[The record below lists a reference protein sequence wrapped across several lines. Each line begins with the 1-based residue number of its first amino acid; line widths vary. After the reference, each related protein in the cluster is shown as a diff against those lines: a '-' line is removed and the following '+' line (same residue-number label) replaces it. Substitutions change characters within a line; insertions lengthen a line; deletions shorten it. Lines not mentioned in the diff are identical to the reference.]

1 MSSLA
6 DALPQLDQ
14 DDEAVVRELA
24 NELHEIPIASRGACV
39 NIARDLLDA
48 GCTSLRGLLECPI
61 NSVQDLQ
68 AELGSVPLSILQLR
82 KIVLWMQQQKSLL
95 APIPPDIGTK
105 RPLSVSH
112 CAPDQGASILRADA
126 AQASSAAVELFVQ
139 HQQQQDLTVESPEAQ
154 VSYSNAPPCDASDD
168 ISAAYPSLP
177 HASSV
182 AGSATHVQPL
192 QLEACDVCLD
202 DVIPGQLQ
210 HQLSLQ
216 NSAQAPA
223 APAPSLL
230 NVSPASAAYPRL
242 SPASASHARPSL
254 ANNPPASH
262 DNPPLS
268 HDNPSLT
275 HDNPPA
281 SQVLVDYSKLSDLK
295 LCIDYWGIDAL
306 STGSETCTAE
316 NCEAVPDFIV
326 GELVLVLQL
335 DWGDDSLGPLRMRL
349 EAKVVDCPAAHERRA
364 GYVLLK

>member
-82 KIVLWMQQQKSLL
+82 KIVFWMQQQKSLP

-112 CAPDQGASILRADA
+112 CAPDQGASMLRADA

-139 HQQQQDLTVESPEAQ
+139 HQQQQDLTVEFPEAQ

-182 AGSATHVQPL
+182 AGFATHVQPL

-230 NVSPASAAYPRL
+230 NVSTSVAYPRL

-254 ANNPPASH
+254 ADNPPAS
-262 DNPPLS
+262 
-268 HDNPSLT
+268 

-306 STGSETCTAE
+306 STGSETCAAE